1 MLQSQLEAHKHGKW
15 IIKNKNSLSLA
26 SLLPLRSTL
35 RLTLGPR
42 LLQQSCFQFGQF
54 VVNLIILW
62 PTTMV
67 YVPFNEHRLWA
78 VLSPLVYLLGLSA
91 ASTTYSHS
99 GLTSVPGSYAIWC
112 LLIFYIEGF
121 PPPFILPWKGFSL
134 PFERNRI
141 IILFVYITL

>member
-15 IIKNKNSLSLA
+15 IIENKNSLSLA
-26 SLLPLRSTL
+26 SFLPLRSTL

-42 LLQQSCFQFGQF
+42 LL
-54 VVNLIILW
+54 VNLIILW

-78 VLSPLVYLLGLSA
+78 VLSPLIYLLGLSA

-99 GLTSVPGSYAIWC
+99 GLTSVPGFYAIWC

>member
-15 IIKNKNSLSLA
+15 IIENKNSLSLA
-26 SLLPLRSTL
+26 SFLPLRSTL

-42 LLQQSCFQFGQF
+42 LL
-54 VVNLIILW
+54 VNLIILW

-99 GLTSVPGSYAIWC
+99 GLTSVPGFYAIWC